1 MIHSY
6 VWMYVMIAVCNIY
19 IYTVYDYDIWLC
31 DIIWQGLSSP
41 CHRQSSRLQKSM
53 NQVCSSSETRTC
65 GRHVSEN
72 IRHVDRVSAMCR
84 TSQPCC
90 PGGMQ
95 QQKCFLPT
103 IKLPD
108 TTNTFVEFPWACV
121 CVCASAKRCK
131 ECTEHE
137 EDLVLTLW
145 LSDISLRTIQR
156 HAKVTCKGSMQNL
169 STESTVIDPKSK
181 FFPRPWWRWL
191 LAAAKS
197 SLRWPRDI

>member
-1 MIHSY
+1 MLAWWDAATEMFS
-6 VWMYVMIAVCNIY
+6 A
-19 IYTVYDYDIWLC
+19 DYQTTRYYQHLC
-31 DIIWQGLSSP
+31 RISLGL
-41 CHRQSSRLQKSM
+41 
-53 NQVCSSSETRTC
+53 
-65 GRHVSEN
+65 
-72 IRHVDRVSAMCR
+72 
-84 TSQPCC
+84 
-90 PGGMQ
+90 
-95 QQKCFLPT
+95 
-103 IKLPD
+103 
-108 TTNTFVEFPWACV
+108 

-156 HAKVTCKGSMQNL
+156 HAKVTCKGPMQNL

-197 SLRWPRDI
+197 SLRWPRDIYIKQTPCINTKLGENSRPSNTFKITKPDCSFGHWDWHNQIHGENSLQDVGSAPVYQCDLDIFVNAQEITP